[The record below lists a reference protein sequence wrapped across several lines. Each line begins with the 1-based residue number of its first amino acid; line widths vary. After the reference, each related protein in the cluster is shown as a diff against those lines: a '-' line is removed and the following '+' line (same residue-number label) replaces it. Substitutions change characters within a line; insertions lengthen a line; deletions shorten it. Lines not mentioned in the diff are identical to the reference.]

1 MLPPLSER
9 TAPHPFKV
17 CAPIMA
23 VSYEGDAIA
32 LSWDPLFPMVERRPM
47 LVDYYPQPVF
57 SSPDA
62 VNHADDHLMGLMLP
76 SSAQTM
82 EENNVYPKM
91 VTPFHRMSKINF
103 RAEISLSKGNSL
115 DAYKDWVIRHGLP
128 EPPAPREG
136 IDKMLE
142 RIMHAFDTNLWVDT
156 PETKGWAIRSE
167 RDMARAK
174 RTVVEPACIERFLNK
189 YPDEAVSKSL
199 KDKLEAAR
207 EHSNI
212 KRSVRDPMKILK
224 LTDEEAASYGDG
236 IISLQNEDGSFSFDP
251 NNEKS
256 AGYYKPGINHWPFS
270 ENLYKELCT
279 IGDTSLETNVVAALH
294 LLLIGKILKDKKY
307 NEAAFRSLDY
317 CLDMQV
323 ADGGDSWETPFH
335 SPNLLA
341 TGHACIAYELAYRA
355 SGNEEYRKKAIYWL
369 RGYLVFTHLWEPRGI
384 HDLYCTKPCFCATDW
399 ATTSWVDCHVQWE
412 AIQTLALAH
421 ELGID
426 WAEVDTEIDWHRY
439 SRGIVA
445 AVSHWMLDSGRAKEL
460 PYDIDLEH
468 GNFDGT
474 FSDVH
479 DPITGESFGWQVFP
493 DYLANLIM
501 DIQNWDAQDR

>member
-1 MLPPLSER
+1 M
-9 TAPHPFKV
+9 
-17 CAPIMA
+17 
-23 VSYEGDAIA
+23 
-32 LSWDPLFPMVERRPM
+32 
-47 LVDYYPQPVF
+47 
-57 SSPDA
+57 
-62 VNHADDHLMGLMLP
+62 
-76 SSAQTM
+76 
-82 EENNVYPKM
+82 
-91 VTPFHRMSKINF
+91 
-103 RAEISLSKGNSL
+103 
-115 DAYKDWVIRHGLP
+115 
-128 EPPAPREG
+128 
-136 IDKMLE
+136 
-142 RIMHAFDTNLWVDT
+142 
-156 PETKGWAIRSE
+156 
-167 RDMARAK
+167 
-174 RTVVEPACIERFLNK
+174 
-189 YPDEAVSKSL
+189 
-199 KDKLEAAR
+199 
-207 EHSNI
+207 
-212 KRSVRDPMKILK
+212 
-224 LTDEEAASYGDG
+224 
-236 IISLQNEDGSFSFDP
+236 
-251 NNEKS
+251 
-256 AGYYKPGINHWPFS
+256 
-270 ENLYKELCT
+270 
-279 IGDTSLETNVVAALH
+279 
-294 LLLIGKILKDKKY
+294 
-307 NEAAFRSLDY
+307 
-317 CLDMQV
+317 
-323 ADGGDSWETPFH
+323 
-335 SPNLLA
+335 
-341 TGHACIAYELAYRA
+341 AYRA